1 MSEIFANGA
10 KLWYDVQGEGDPI
23 ACIGGIGL
31 VSNQF
36 DFITPLLAKKA
47 KVLNWD
53 FRGVGKSRPI
63 PKLHYR
69 DYADQAADLL
79 AIMDDA
85 GIEKAHIWGCACS
98 HIGVRFA
105 ADYPDRTASL
115 ILFPWYSPKKTI
127 KHVFDAGV
135 ELSYAFDSLEFW
147 SKIIVDRFSSPNMT
161 PELREWESSKLCE
174 NLEPEAFRI
183 LWSGMKVSDR
193 SCDLPNIK
201 APTLLLMG
209 DVGVAGNEANQHAI
223 QAVKSAIS
231 APVETKYINGSG
243 GTFYMIERPEETA
256 DALIEWMQ
264 SHPIKSSAEAA
275 E

>member
-1 MSEIFANGA
+1 MTTINANGA
-10 KLWYDVQGEGDPI
+10 DLWYEVKGEGQAI

-36 DFITPLLAKKA
+36 DYITPVLAEKV

-69 DYADQAADLL
+69 DYSDQADDLL

-85 GIEKAHIWGCACS
+85 GIEKAHIWGCACA

-115 ILFPWYSPKKTI
+115 ILFPWYSPKTTI

-135 ELSYAFDSLEFW
+135 ELGHAFNSLEAW
-147 SKIIVDRFSSPNMT
+147 AKIITETFSSPNMT
-161 PELREWESSKLCE
+161 PEMKEWEWSKLCE

-183 LWSGMKVSDR
+183 LWSAMKVSDR
-193 SCDLPNIK
+193 SCDLPK
-201 APTLLLMG
+201 VESPVLLLMG

-223 QAVKSAIS
+223 KKVKDAIKS
-231 APVETKYINGSG
+231 TTEVSYISGSG
-243 GTFYMIERPEETA
+243 GTFYMIEKPQDTA
-256 DALIEWMQ
+256 KVLLDWMERNPA
-264 SHPIKSSAEAA
+264 STN
-275 E
+275 

>member
-1 MSEIFANGA
+1 MPTINANEA
-10 KLWYDVQGEGDPI
+10 NLWYDVQGEGEAI

-36 DFITPLLAKKA
+36 DYITPTLAEKV

-69 DYADQAADLL
+69 DYAEQAADLL

-85 GIEKAHIWGCACS
+85 GIDKAHIWGCACA

-105 ADYPDRTASL
+105 ADYPDRTSSL

-127 KHVFDAGV
+127 RHVFDAGV
-135 ELSYAFDSLEFW
+135 ELSLAFNSLEAW
-147 SKIIVDRFSSPNMT
+147 SKIITDTFSSPNMT
-161 PELREWESSKLCE
+161 PELQEWESSKLCE

-183 LWSGMKVSDR
+183 LWSGMKESDR
-193 SCDLPNIK
+193 SCDLPK
-201 APTLLLMG
+201 VESPVLLLMG

-223 QAVKSAIS
+223 KNVQNAIKTS
-231 APVETKYINGSG
+231 SEISYISGAG
-243 GTFYMIERPEETA
+243 GTFYMIEKPQETA
-256 DALIEWMQ
+256 DVLLDWIERNPT
-264 SHPIKSSAEAA
+264 SEK
-275 E
+275 